1 MITEQMYSEFDHAIR
16 GPLTVILGEIELVLS
31 EADVPADERRRSAQ
45 SVTGAVRQIEQMLVQ
60 WRGAAADPTPVRP

>member
-1 MITEQMYSEFDHAIR
+1 MITAEMYAEFDHAIR
-16 GPLTVILGEIELVLS
+16 RPLTVILGEIELVLS
-31 EADVPADERRRSAQ
+31 DPDVPADERRRSVE